1 MRRRAV
7 LAAGAVLAVA
17 PAVGGAQT
25 LAKLRV
31 AASPDEDILSAL
43 WGAQSGIF
51 RKYGLDVDV
60 QRANSGSA
68 VAAAVVGGSI
78 DIGKSSPMALLTAHA
93 RGVPFLLEA
102 PASIYS
108 SDAPYAALI
117 CAKDAT
123 YKTGRDLNGKTIAV
137 SSLGDL
143 YTVVNSAW
151 IDATGGDSKTVKWL
165 ELPSAAVPEAIA
177 AGRVDAATMSNPIL
191 VDALASGKT
200 RVLAYSFD
208 AIGKRFVAALYF
220 TSTDFASKNADTLAR
235 FRKGLYEASAYVN
248 THRAETVD
256 TVVKFTGYPPETVRK
271 MQRVTMGFSLDP
283 KLIEPMLEAGVKYK
297 VIPHSFDIKEMCD
310 PAALG

>member
-1 MRRRAV
+1 MRRRTV
-7 LAAGAVLAVA
+7 LAAGAVIAVA
-17 PAVGGAQT
+17 PAVIGAQT
-25 LAKLRV
+25 LTKVRV
-31 AASPDEDILSAL
+31 AAAPDEDILSAL

-78 DIGKSSPMALLTAHA
+78 DVGKSSPMSLLTAHA

-137 SSLGDL
+137 SALGDL

-177 AGRVDAATMSNPIL
+177 QGRVDAATMSNPIL

-200 RVLAYSFD
+200 RLLAYSFD
-208 AIGKRFVAALYF
+208 AIGKRFIAALYF
-220 TSTDFASKNADTLAR
+220 TSADYASKNADTLTR

-248 THRAETVD
+248 GHKSETVD
-256 TVVKFTGYPPETVRK
+256 TVVKFTGYPAETVRK
-271 MQRVTMGFSLDP
+271 MQRVTMGLSLDP

-297 VIPHSFDIKEMCD
+297 VIPHTFDIKEMCD
-310 PAALG
+310 PAALA